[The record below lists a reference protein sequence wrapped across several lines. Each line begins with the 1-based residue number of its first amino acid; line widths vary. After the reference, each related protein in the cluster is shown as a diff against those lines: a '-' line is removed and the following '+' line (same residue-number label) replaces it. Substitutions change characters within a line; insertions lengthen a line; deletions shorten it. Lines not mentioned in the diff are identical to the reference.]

1 MANITVSLPDS
12 TKEWIEVQVRD
23 GGYASVGD
31 YVNDLVMRERI
42 RQGEELS
49 LEELRQ
55 LVATS
60 RESGISPRKVDE
72 IFAEAEKIV
81 ALRKAKRV

>member
-1 MANITVSLPDS
+1 MASITVSLPDS
-12 TKEWIEVQVRD
+12 AKDWIEEQVRS
-23 GGYASVGD
+23 GGYASAGD
-31 YVNDLVMRERI
+31 YVNELVMQERI

-55 LVATS
+55 LVTAS
-60 RESGISPRKVDE
+60 RESGISPRSVDE

-81 ALRKAKRV
+81 ALRKAKRA